1 MSARNGR
8 RKTDN
13 IPQHVIRPKNFKRI
27 SVSRARYQG
36 SNLNGG
42 KLIKI
47 IRIFLLQNNSK
58 IFRWTL
64 NVKFIND
71 YSCMWLVCLSF
82 SISFSSIFVYKSTNV
97 CFTGKKCSILSGQLK
112 TNMQVHTNK

>member
-36 SNLNGG
+36 SNLTGG

-47 IRIFLLQNNSK
+47 IRIFLVQNNSK
-58 IFRWTL
+58 IFRLTL
-64 NVKFIND
+64 NVQFIND
-71 YSCMWLVCLSF
+71 YSCIWLVCLSF
-82 SISFSSIFVYKSTNV
+82 SISLSSILVYKSTNV
-97 CFTGKKCSILSGQLK
+97 CFTGKNVQFLVDSLK
-112 TNMQVHTNK
+112 LICIQRR